1 MYLRLVLS
9 FVLTSPKFLHKALSR
24 AYAER
29 EYMSLRFAHT
39 VSWFSRQSQHIIF
52 EPPPSFRASG
62 GVCRSRA
69 CQLNICSTIYKT
81 PYNIFARGTPM
92 GVSFAF
98 STYKFVETMIKSI
111 DKMNLFMVNK
121 FI

>member
-1 MYLRLVLS
+1 MQVESEPPLRSAPPFTKLLIIYLRE
-9 FVLTSPKFLHKALSR
+9 AL
-24 AYAER
+24 
-29 EYMSLRFAHT
+29 L
-39 VSWFSRQSQHIIF
+39 W
-52 EPPPSFRASG
+52 
-62 GVCRSRA
+62 
-69 CQLNICSTIYKT
+69 
-81 PYNIFARGTPM
+81 